1 MTGISLADIGLTP
14 SLAVKGVTTD
24 GQTGQPK
31 KAAKKPLIGP
41 MPIEPGSVFARALYN
56 VWKGTRTTII
66 KSPPGAGKSTLVARL
81 ADYLYSE
88 LPTLPVTVVTP
99 TNGSGQALIT
109 RIAEAFGSDSVV
121 AASSKIM
128 PEAWAER
135 VGVGSSLG
143 TGAIAVQTIAS
154 AVMSRKNTEKGD
166 GGLYIVDE
174 AYQSSFSDTMAA
186 IDKAD
191 QVLFVG
197 DPGQIGP
204 VVTVDTKVFDRTHTP
219 PHISAPI
226 AFERDPE
233 AVVLS
238 LDHTYRLGQ
247 TTTDIIQHFYDFP
260 FDSKRAEK
268 YVEGHAEV
276 ETSVV
281 ATAPVAHDPDLLD
294 EVCDKVVELLGKKY
308 VCIASAKAT
317 TSTAVKGRR
326 SGCGAVPA
334 ALTWTGFAAMSP
346 SRTAWMS
353 TVRRS
358 RYAPAAAVRPGYCVP
373 VVVGRVGRVGDPA
386 ARHAWTTSVGIAPVG
401 RISNPCAVA
410 QTRAGC
416 GPRRDFGP
424 RSSAAARVPS
434 SRARYQDRTNPGVRA
449 CIVTVEISTV
459 VVVPTGLRI
468 HESAVRRYRS
478 RVRGLSV
485 ALAWSR

>member
-1 MTGISLADIGLTP
+1 MSMTGLSLADIGLTP
-14 SLAVKGVTTD
+14 SVAVKESTAD
-24 GQTGQPK
+24 DQTGQPK
-31 KAAKKPLIGP
+31 KKTAKKPLIGP
-41 MPIEPGSVFARALYN
+41 MPIEPGSVFAHALYN

-81 ADYLYSE
+81 AYYLHSE

-135 VGVGSSLG
+135 VGFGSALG

-154 AVMSRKNTEKGD
+154 AGMSRKNTEKGD

-174 AYQSSFSDTMAA
+174 AYQSSFSDTIAA

-204 VVTVDTKVFDRTHTP
+204 VVTVDTKVFDRAHTP
-219 PHISAPI
+219 PHIPAPI

-260 FDSKRAEK
+260 FDSKRSEK

-308 VCIASAKAT
+308 VQVDDGGNVEDMYLAGRHMAVVVAHNAQRSYVESRLAGLLDPYDSAMITVGTADSLQGGQWPAVVALDPFAGVKAVTDHHSSPGRLCVMLSRHTAHLSFITCEDWKLSIASADVSSSERKAHR
-317 TSTAVKGRR
+317 K
-326 SGCGAVPA
+326 
-334 ALTWTGFAAMSP
+334 
-346 SRTAWMS
+346 
-353 TVRRS
+353 VRRMLIN
-358 RYAPAAAVRPGYCVP
+358 A
-373 VVVGRVGRVGDPA
+373 
-386 ARHAWTTSVGIAPVG
+386 
-401 RISNPCAVA
+401 
-410 QTRAGC
+410 
-416 GPRRDFGP
+416 
-424 RSSAAARVPS
+424 
-434 SRARYQDRTNPGVRA
+434 
-449 CIVTVEISTV
+449 
-459 VVVPTGLRI
+459 
-468 HESAVRRYRS
+468 
-478 RVRGLSV
+478 
-485 ALAWSR
+485 